1 MNPCVDYCFQRFG
14 RQYTPEC
21 DNYCAYAKAEK
32 RILALQTELEQTRDK
47 LFDAEMK
54 LAVLYA
60 ELALNE
66 IKGKE
71 QNGSN
76 Q

>member
-32 RILALQTELEQTRDK
+32 RLLELQSELEQTRDK

-66 IKGKE
+66 IKGEE
-71 QNGSN
+71 QNGAS